1 MNKIAQFVR
10 ESRKAAGLTQ
20 EEFAVR
26 SGLGLRFVRELEQG
40 KPTVRMDKVNIALAM
55 FGMEAVPGNR
65 LMDAFRAGFVYVE
78 DCYAGT
84 LSETED
90 GYRFAYDADYLSSEN
105 PRAVS
110 LTLPLRDEPYDS
122 STLFSFFDGLIPEG
136 WLLNVVTRNWKL
148 NRKDRFGL
156 LLVACRDTIGNVT
169 IQEVRK

>member
-40 KPTVRMDKVNIALAM
+40 KPTYSTCYVWHGSRPRQK
-55 FGMEAVPGNR
+55 GNR

-136 WLLNVVTRNWKL
+136 WLLNIVTRNWKL

>member
-1 MNKIAQFVR
+1 MSKIAMLAHF
-10 ESRKAAGLTQ
+10 
-20 EEFAVR
+20 
-26 SGLGLRFVRELEQG
+26 LRQ
-40 KPTVRMDKVNIALAM
+40 KMATALPM
-55 FGMEAVPGNR
+55 
-65 LMDAFRAGFVYVE
+65 
-78 DCYAGT
+78 
-84 LSETED
+84 
-90 GYRFAYDADYLSSEN
+90 N

-110 LTLPLRDEPYDS
+110 LALPLRDEPYDS